1 MKKTMIISLVALCAF
16 MTTSCSGPKTY
27 DVTVI
32 GHSEGFL
39 TGVQKAAGLQ
49 NYDAVT
55 ASGDTVE
62 VYITEEILLNHK
74 IPFKAKMEKSEIS
87 NTGKIVSAE

>member
-1 MKKTMIISLVALCAF
+1 MIVSIVALCAF
-16 MTTSCSGPKTY
+16 MTSCSDPKTY

-32 GHSEGFL
+32 GHSKGLL
-39 TGVQKAAGLQ
+39 TGVQRAAGLQ
-49 NYDAVT
+49 NFDAVT

-74 IPFKAKMEKSEIS
+74 IPFKAKMEKSEILNS
-87 NTGKIVSAE
+87 GKIISAE